1 MSKAKQDVNGIVL
14 EQLARGVVI
23 FDLDGTL
30 FDDSARLTHLRSGL
44 PGDKPTEDDYRRYHK
59 DMKSDPVHQSVLNVL
74 NVCIEHGF
82 RIVFM
87 TARPGC
93 YWDQTTHKIKSVV
106 GHNFVFGAGYELL
119 MRPAN
124 NKLSSPRLKKDMVDR
139 FLGSVPKGTSIVAAF
154 DDRPDV
160 TEMLKQYTV
169 PFLVMGGDFADVDEV
184 RRHLDNHANLAAIEA
199 GSVAQARTAADI
211 LTLGGETFRERN
223 SNYRDNAVQVGQ
235 VMQVLFPN
243 GVTLKTQ
250 ADHHFYHLF
259 ELMVVKLTRF
269 ANSDLKHIDS
279 IHDLMVYAAMCE
291 NVIEPHSI
299 KVH

>member
-1 MSKAKQDVNGIVL
+1 MSKEKQDANEIAL
-14 EQLARGVVI
+14 EQLARGVVV

-59 DMKSDPVHQSVLNVL
+59 GMSSDPAHHSVLEIL
-74 NVCIEHGF
+74 KACIKHGF
-82 RIVFM
+82 RILFM
-87 TARPGC
+87 TARPTA
-93 YWDQTTHKIKSVV
+93 YWNQTTKKLQDVIVHDF
-106 GHNFVFGAGYELL
+106 NFGTDYVLM
-119 MRPAN
+119 MRPES
-124 NKLSSPRLKKDMVDR
+124 NKLSSPKLKAEMLSR
-139 FLGSVPKGTSIVAAF
+139 FLDSAPKGTTIVAAF

-160 TEMLKQYTV
+160 VEMFKKFTT
-169 PFLVMGGDFADVDEV
+169 PFLVTGGEFADAAEV
-184 RRHLDNHANLAAIEA
+184 CRHLDNHANLASLEA
-199 GSVAQARTAADI
+199 NTKATMRTAADI

-269 ANSDLKHIDS
+269 ANSDLKHVDS